1 MAFGIGEA
9 LTLVSLLAT
18 LASGAAKAGGAIDA
32 SQEEEAKTRREE
44 EIEAHATKLK
54 TLRERRTRRDQI
66 AKSLGAGNV
75 IDVGEPSS
83 PKPYKTDINPAW
95 GIAGGI
101 SDMAASTSAYGA
113 NKVGKTPDKA
123 TPGGS
128 NKYSN
133 AFQGQQPDPYQ
144 VDTLDT
150 MSGDVYARNNRYNP
164 DRIYGGGPLY
174 G

>member
-18 LASGAAKAGGAIDA
+18 LASGAAKAGGAINE

-44 EIEAHATKLK
+44 EIEKHAENLK
-54 TLRERRTRRDQI
+54 KLRERRQRRDQI
-66 AKSLGAGNV
+66 AKSLNPDTKI
-75 IDVGEPSS
+75 IDVGEPSQ

-95 GIAGGI
+95 GIMGGI

-113 NKVGKTPDKA
+113 NQVGKTPDTK
-123 TPGGS
+123 TPSTG

-133 AFQGQQPDPYQ
+133 AYSQPAAFQ
-144 VDTLDT
+144 T
-150 MSGDVYARNNRYNP
+150 DVMGTGSTYDMANRYDPN
-164 DRIYGGGPLY
+164 RIYGGPLY